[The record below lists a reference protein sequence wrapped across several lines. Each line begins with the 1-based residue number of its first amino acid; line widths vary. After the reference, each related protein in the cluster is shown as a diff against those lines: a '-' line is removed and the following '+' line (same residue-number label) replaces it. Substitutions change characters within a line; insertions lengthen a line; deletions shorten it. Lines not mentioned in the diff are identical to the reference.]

1 MGAPNFYNA
10 NAKYI
15 YAVEL
20 NDDPD
25 YEMLIEDL
33 HYEFGIEFKNDFIEK
48 DEWDNNRSYEG
59 KIIGRIHKTL
69 GDEQIMINLIVRNGY
84 HAGVNLDWDAEFIVM
99 ENDYEENYDLECI
112 DLDKF
117 PNVRDEFH
125 KAINKV
131 EEIYEKLSTPLNKVG
146 QFSNG
151 EAVYEKANN

>member
-15 YAVEL
+15 YAVETEE
-20 NDDPD
+20 DMD
-25 YEMLIEDL
+25 YEFFIEDVRTL
-33 HYEFGIEFKNDFIEK
+33 MEEEFKNAFDRK
-48 DEWDNNRSYEG
+48 DEWDNNRNYGG
-59 KIIGRIHKTL
+59 KIIGMIHKTL
-69 GDEQIMINLIVRNGY
+69 GDEQIMINLIVRGGY
-84 HAGVNLDWDAEFIVM
+84 YAGVNLDWDAEFIVM
-99 ENDYEENYDLECI
+99 ENEYEENYDLECI

-131 EEIYEKLSTPLNKVG
+131 EEIYNKLSTPLNKVG

>member
-15 YAVEL
+15 YAVETEE
-20 NDDPD
+20 DMD
-25 YEMLIEDL
+25 YDFFIEDVCNL
-33 HYEFGIEFKNDFIEK
+33 MEEEFKSDFDRR
-48 DEWDNNRSYEG
+48 DEWDNNRNYGG
-59 KIIGRIHKTL
+59 KIVGKVHKQV
-69 GDEQIMINLIVRNGY
+69 GDEHLTIKIIVRSGY

-117 PNVRDEFH
+117 PDVRDEFH
-125 KAINKV
+125 KTINKV
-131 EEIYEKLSTPLNKVG
+131 EEIYAKLSTPLNKVG